1 MRSIFFGTVL
11 ALSVASSVV
20 AQMCVQPQTT
30 IDCANFHK
38 LRNGNWYSAATTVLI
53 GTNRMILLNQQVG
66 PHWFNRSGVDLYEA
80 IELKCGGV
88 LI

>member
-1 MRSIFFGTVL
+1 MHSILFGTLL
-11 ALSVASSVV
+11 AFSVASSAVTQTC
-20 AQMCVQPQTT
+20 ASPQTT

-53 GTNRMILLNQQVG
+53 GTNRVILLNQQVG
-66 PHWFNRSGVDLYEA
+66 PHWFNRGGVDLYEA